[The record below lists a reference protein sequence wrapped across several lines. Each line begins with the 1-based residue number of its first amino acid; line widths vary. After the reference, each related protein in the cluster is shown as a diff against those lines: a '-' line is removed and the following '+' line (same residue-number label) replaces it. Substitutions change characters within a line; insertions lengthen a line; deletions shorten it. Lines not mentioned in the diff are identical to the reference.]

1 MRTLLQRIAFLALP
15 LTLLV
20 VSACSGHHRFHHD
33 RDAWRD
39 KAYDRGSSVDRYDR
53 RDPYNG
59 GGQYKRGG
67 RYDGNDWGS
76 WLRW

>member
-15 LTLLV
+15 LAFSM

-33 RDAWRD
+33 RDAWHD
-39 KAYDRGSSVDRYDR
+39 EAYNRESSGDRYDR
-53 RDPYNG
+53 RDPYNSWG
-59 GGQYKRGG
+59 RYNRED
-67 RYDGNDWGS
+67 RYDGNDWRP